1 MKEQRTP
8 GIVVGRIFGAPI
20 IVHPSSLLM
29 LAVLAYVFAQA
40 TGETTSRAL
49 IIGLILALSLSA
61 SVLLHELAHA
71 FTARLLRLEVTE
83 VVLTLWGGQ
92 TRFSTPP
99 TKPSV
104 NAITAIAGPLM
115 NFAIAGAGAA
125 ALAALHPSGI
135 GRLVLLYVVQANLLL
150 GILNALPGIPMDGG
164 RVLESLVWRMTG
176 KQHKGMLVAAWV
188 GRLVAVLVTGY
199 ALLIP
204 FAYGGRPGLFDIVV
218 AVIVFSVLWPAS
230 SAAIRF
236 AEMVAKREALSVITV
251 MKPAVPVPYD
261 ITVADAEAA
270 LGDAPYGIVMAADGV
285 PAGRFDAATLAQV
298 PHADK
303 ATTSL
308 QAVTTPM
315 PRGATVQAGGTS
327 SDLVVAIREW
337 FGKVDVLVAL
347 EGDTPKGIVVISEAV
362 EALK

>member
-8 GIVVGRIFGAPI
+8 GIVVGRVFGAPI

-29 LAVLAYVFAQA
+29 LAVLAYVFARA
-40 TGETTSRAL
+40 TGETTSRTL
-49 IIGLILALSLSA
+49 VIGLILALSLSA

-71 FTARLLRLEVTE
+71 VTARVLQLDVTE

-92 TRFSTPP
+92 TRFATPP

-115 NFAIAGAGAA
+115 NFVIAGVAGI
-125 ALAALHPSGI
+125 ALQLLDPGGV
-135 GRLVLLYVVQANLLL
+135 GRLVLLYVVQANLFL

-164 RVLESLVWRMTG
+164 RVLESLVWRVTG
-176 KQHKGMLVAAWV
+176 KHHTGMLVAAWA
-188 GRLVAVLVTGY
+188 GRLVAILVTGY

-204 FAYGGRPGLFDIVV
+204 FAYGGTPGIFDVVV

-230 SAAIRF
+230 SAAIKF
-236 AEMVAKREALSVITV
+236 AHMVAKREALSVATV
-251 MKPAVPVPYD
+251 TRPAVPIGYES
-261 ITVADAEAA
+261 TVADAEATLA
-270 LGDAPYGIVMAADGV
+270 GAAYGVVVGADGAA
-285 PAGRFDAATLAQV
+285 AGRFDAATLASV
-298 PHADK
+298 PPEAR
-303 ATTSL
+303 AGTSL
-308 QAVTTPM
+308 QAITTPM
-315 PRGATVQAGGTS
+315 PRGASVEFGGTS

-337 FGKVDVLVAL
+337 YGKADALVVMDHGTPRGLVLIA
-347 EGDTPKGIVVISEAV
+347 EAV